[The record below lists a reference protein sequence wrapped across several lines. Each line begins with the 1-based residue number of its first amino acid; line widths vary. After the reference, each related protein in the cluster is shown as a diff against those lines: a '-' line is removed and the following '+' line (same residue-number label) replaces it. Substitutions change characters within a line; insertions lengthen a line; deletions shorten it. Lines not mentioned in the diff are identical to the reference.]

1 MPMTIMECWKY
12 YEQDK
17 TILGYSKNTLKA
29 YKIQVRL
36 IAGALGNPDIS
47 TVTYEQLKEYLF
59 KQSHLKPASM
69 GHRVRFIR
77 SLFRWAV
84 DEGHSDK
91 NPAARLKEPRIGERV
106 PKFLSEEAVETLREG
121 CKTPLEHAIIEFMY
135 TSGCRIGEIVQVNIN
150 DIDWNNNSLVVH
162 GKGDKEREIYFN
174 IKCRIWLK
182 KYLEVRDDEE
192 LALFV
197 NERAPHRRTSISQL
211 RYVVKRVA
219 ARAGVEAN
227 VYPHRL
233 RHSYATHLLEN
244 GAPMEAIQ
252 TLMGHSK
259 PETTALYAKLS
270 GERRRQI
277 YKRYF

>member
-1 MPMTIMECWKY
+1 MTIMECWKY